1 MPSHE
6 ARTFDD
12 LLDTI
17 PLGRLQIGVII
28 MCALVAVADG
38 LDTQTI
44 ALAAPDI
51 ASDWGT
57 SSSDFGFVFG
67 IGLFGG
73 LVGAIAFGRTSDRY
87 GRRPNL
93 LAAIAVFSVASLAT
107 PLADS
112 MGSLAAIR
120 FLTGIGLGGA
130 LPGVISLTS
139 EYTPRRM
146 RATVVGLMFCGF
158 PLGAVIGGVLS
169 ARMIPAF
176 GWQSVFVLGGAVP
189 LLLLPVF
196 WVLLPESA
204 RFLSLTQD
212 HRRLAEV
219 LRRMGHTADAESILP
234 EPAPTRSP
242 VVRLFTDGRAA
253 GTLLLW
259 VTLFM
264 SLLLTYLLINWI
276 PLVARDTGIGTSGAV
291 LAVASLNLGSIAG
304 QLVIGRLADRR
315 SPTAVTGTAFVLGG
329 VAIAAIGLAGH
340 SSAALLAT
348 TFVAGFLSIGA
359 QMCTVALCAIFYET
373 SLRATGVGW
382 AMGIG
387 RIGGI
392 VGPVLGGFA
401 VSAGTDVPLLF
412 LLTGV
417 ASLCAGAAA
426 FARSRTAP
434 GGGGERPAA
443 VLTTSPV
450 D

>member
-12 LLDTI
+12 LLDTS

-38 LDTQTI
+38 LDTQAI

-73 LVGAIAFGRTSDRY
+73 LVGALAFGRTSDRY

-107 PLADS
+107 PLAE
-112 MGSLAAIR
+112 SLTGLAVIR

-169 ARMIPAF
+169 ARLIPAF
-176 GWQSVFVLGGAVP
+176 GWQSVFVLGGAAP

-204 RFLSLTQD
+204 RFLSLSQD
-212 HRRLAEV
+212 HRRLAAV
-219 LRRMGHTADAESILP
+219 LRRMGHTADAKTILP

-276 PLVARDTGIGTSGAV
+276 PLVARDTGIGSSGAV
-291 LAVASLNLGSIAG
+291 LAVAALNLGSIAG

-315 SPTAVTGTAFVLGG
+315 SPTHVTGTAFVLGG

-348 TFVAGFLSIGA
+348 AFVAGFLSIGA

-426 FARSRTAP
+426 FARSRTDP
-434 GGGGERPAA
+434 GTTRQRPAA
-443 VLTTSPV
+443 ALTATPV